1 VTDHYDDGILR
12 SYLDEQLPQN
22 QRTEIA
28 THLAGCDECQTRLD
42 ELTALTH
49 AVSAYFSLQASSA
62 NAQPSVDTAFA
73 RLRPQLVAAS
83 TTVSKGRVSRSGAGI
98 RNQRVTWIGV
108 AAAVVLT
115 FGLVLGLVPG
125 AGAAA
130 AQLLQIFRAQSVV
143 YVSVSPTRVQQ
154 LQQLPVDP
162 NSLFLAKPTRIGPA
176 PTQHTAN
183 SLTQAS
189 DLAGIA
195 AQSPT
200 SFPSAPEST
209 AYMVDGPSAYQLQV
223 NVKTLREALKTLG
236 VTDVTI
242 PDALGAQP
250 ITIQLPPV
258 VRAQYTG
265 KDYTMT
271 LTQGTSPTVAL
282 PDGVNLTDLGRAA
295 LEVYGMS
302 PSEAATLS
310 RQIDWR
316 STLVFPFPAGMSAI
330 QQVAV
335 GDVQGVLF
343 RATKNG
349 ARDYLIYW
357 QHGSQFY
364 VLDAAGSGL
373 GLADALSTASSI
385 R

>member
-1 VTDHYDDGILR
+1 VIDHYDDGALR

-28 THLAGCDECQTRLD
+28 AHLVGCDECKTRLD

-49 AVSAYFSLQASSA
+49 AVSDHFSLQASTP
-62 NAQPSVDTAFA
+62 NAQPSADTAFA
-73 RLRPQLVAAS
+73 RLRPQLVATS
-83 TTVSKGRVSRSGAGI
+83 TTLSKRRLSRSGAGV
-98 RNQRVTWIGV
+98 RTQRVTWIGA
-108 AAAVVLT
+108 AAAVLLT
-115 FGLVLGLVPG
+115 LGLVLGLAPG

-130 AQLLQIFRAQSVV
+130 AQFLQIFRAQSVV

-162 NSLFLAKPTRIGPA
+162 NTLFLAKPTRISPA
-176 PTQHTAN
+176 PTQQAAD
-183 SLTQAS
+183 SLTRAS

-209 AYMVDGPSAYQLQV
+209 TYMVEGQSAYQLQV

-250 ITIQLPPV
+250 ITMQLPPV
-258 VRAQYTG
+258 VRAQYAG
-265 KDYTMT
+265 KGYTIT
-271 LTQGTSPTVAL
+271 LTQGTSPTVML
-282 PDGVNLTDLGRAA
+282 PDGVNLSDLGRAA

-316 STLVFPFPAGMSAI
+316 STLVFPFPAGMSTI

-335 GDVQGVLF
+335 GDAQGVLF
-343 RATKNG
+343 RATNNG

-357 QHGSQFY
+357 QRGSQFY

-373 GLADALSTASSI
+373 GVADALSAASSV

>member
-1 VTDHYDDGILR
+1 MTEHYDDGALR
-12 SYLDEQLPQN
+12 SYLDDQLPQS
-22 QRTEIA
+22 QRAELA
-28 THLAGCDECQTRLD
+28 VHLEGCEACKSRLN
-42 ELTALTH
+42 E
-49 AVSAYFSLQASSA
+49 VSALAQAVTDHFAQQASA
-62 NAQPSVDTAFA
+62 MNTQPSVDMAFA

-83 TTVSKGRVSRSGAGI
+83 TTVSSRRFPRSGSVG
-98 RNQRVTWIGV
+98 RNRRVTWIGV
-108 AAAVVLT
+108 AAAVLLT
-115 FGLVLGLVPG
+115 LGLVVGLVPG

-162 NSLFLAKPTRIGPA
+162 NTLFLAKPTRIGPA
-176 PTQHTAN
+176 PTQETAN

-209 AYMVDGPSAYQLQV
+209 TYIVDGPSAYQLQV
-223 NVKTLREALKTLG
+223 NVKTLREALQTLG

-258 VRAQYTG
+258 VRAQYSG

-271 LTQGTSPTVAL
+271 LLQGTSPTVTL

-295 LEVYGMS
+295 LEVYGMA

-316 STLVFPFPAGMSAI
+316 STLVFPFPAGMSTI

-335 GDVQGVLF
+335 GDAQGVLF

-357 QHGSQFY
+357 QRGSQFY

-373 GLADALSTASSI
+373 GLADALSAASSV

>member
-1 VTDHYDDGILR
+1 MTHHYDDGTLH
-12 SYLDEQLPQN
+12 SYQDGQAPLN
-22 QRTEIA
+22 QRAEIA
-28 THLAGCDECQTRLD
+28 AHLEDCDVCQTRLD
-42 ELTALTH
+42 ELSALTH
-49 AVSAYFSLQASSA
+49 AVAGYLSHQQGAP
-62 NAQPSVDTAFA
+62 NAQPSVEAAFA
-73 RLRPQLVAAS
+73 RLRPQLVVMPTS
-83 TTVSKGRVSRSGAGI
+83 PSKRQFTLPGIAVRSRRATGF
-98 RNQRVTWIGV
+98 GV
-108 AAAVVLT
+108 AAAVLLAL
-115 FGLVLGLVPG
+115 GLVVGLVPG

-130 AQLLQIFRAQSVV
+130 AQLLQIFRAQSVI

-162 NSLFLAKPTRIGPA
+162 NTLFLSKPTRIGPA
-176 PTQHTAN
+176 PTQQVAG

-189 DLAGIA
+189 ALAGIV
-195 AQSPT
+195 AQAPT
-200 SFPSAPEST
+200 SFPSAPET
-209 AYMVDGPSAYQLQV
+209 AAYMVEGQSAYQLQV
-223 NVKTLREALKTLG
+223 NVKTLREALATLG

-258 VRAQYTG
+258 VQAQYEG
-265 KDYTMT
+265 KNYTIT
-271 LTQGTSPTVAL
+271 LIQGLSPTVTL
-282 PDGVNLTDLGRAA
+282 PDGVNLSDLGRAA
-295 LEVYGMS
+295 LEVYGM
-302 PSEAATLS
+302 PPNEASALS

-316 STLVFPFPAGMSAI
+316 STLVFPFPAGMSTI

-335 GDVQGVLF
+335 GDAQGMLF

-364 VLDAAGSGL
+364 ILEATGSGL
-373 GLADALSTASSI
+373 GVADALSAASSV